1 MTTPHPD
8 GVTLSDYVAGDASL
22 EPAARADLAAHVASC
37 RDCQAMVDSLREISA
52 AARRLPPLT
61 PRREAWNRIER
72 ALRADGADSKSRVR
86 RRPLWPWLAAAA
98 AVLLTTL
105 VGFKVIDLRRQSAQA
120 TSAAG
125 PDIATAQSV
134 EAELAQAEQH
144 YQKAIAGLEQIANA
158 EKGTLDPQ
166 TASTLEKNL
175 TVIDRAISES
185 RAALRAQ
192 PSSEPAQASLLE
204 NFKSKIALLQ
214 ETIALIN
221 EMRRGSDTGASPV
234 VTGLKQKGT

>member
-8 GVTLSDYVAGDASL
+8 GVTLSGYVDDAL
-22 EPAARADLAAHVASC
+22 APAARVDVAAHVASC
-37 RDCQAMVDSLREISA
+37 RECQAMVDGLREISA
-52 AARRLPPLT
+52 AARRLAPLA

-72 ALRADGADSKSRVR
+72 SLRAEGTSHAR

-98 AVLLTTL
+98 AILVTTL
-105 VGFKVIDLRRQSAQA
+105 VGFKVSDLRRQSAPA
-120 TSAAG
+120 TSTAG
-125 PDIATAQSV
+125 PDVATAQSV

-175 TVIDRAISES
+175 TVIDQAISES

-192 PSSEPAQASLLE
+192 PASEPAQASLLE

-221 EMRRGSDTGASPV
+221 EMRKGNDTGAGRAVS
-234 VTGLKQKGT
+234 GLKQKG

>member
-1 MTTPHPD
+1 MPGSVRAARRRRLRAQENRRDARHRGRNIEVAGVQGADEIAGAADMTTPHPD

-105 VGFKVIDLRRQSAQA
+105 VGFKVVDLRRQSAQA

-166 TASTLEKNL
+166 
-175 TVIDRAISES
+175 
-185 RAALRAQ
+185 
-192 PSSEPAQASLLE
+192 
-204 NFKSKIALLQ
+204 
-214 ETIALIN
+214 
-221 EMRRGSDTGASPV
+221 
-234 VTGLKQKGT
+234 

>member
-8 GVTLSDYVAGDASL
+8 GVTLSDYVDEALA
-22 EPAARADLAAHVASC
+22 PAARVDVAAHVASC
-37 RDCQAMVDSLREISA
+37 RECEGMVDSLREISA
-52 AARRLPPLT
+52 AARRLAPVA

-72 ALRADGADSKSRVR
+72 SLGAGGGR
-86 RRPLWPWLAAAA
+86 RRPVWPWLAAAA
-98 AVLLTTL
+98 AILLATL
-105 VGFKVIDLRRQSAQA
+105 VGYKMVDLRRQSATPT
-120 TSAAG
+120 TSTAG

-158 EKGTLDPQ
+158 EKGSLDPQ
-166 TASTLEKNL
+166 TASTIEKNL
-175 TVIDRAISES
+175 TVIDQAISES

-221 EMRRGSDTGASPV
+221 EMRNGNDTGAARAVS
-234 VTGLKQKGT
+234 GLKQKG